1 MLPLGQFCA
10 IFNAK
15 WLYIISVAIF
25 EIGSAVCGAA
35 PNMNAL
41 IIGRMVAGIGA
52 VGIYTGSIFLISVS
66 TSVQERFITPQK
78 DLYSFDVGQSIS
90 E

>member
-1 MLPLGQFCA
+1 MLPIGRFCA

-15 WLYIISVAIF
+15 WLYIISVVIF
-25 EIGSAVCGAA
+25 EVGSAICGAA

-41 IIGRMVAGIGA
+41 ITGRMIAGIGA

-66 TSVQERFITPQK
+66 TSLQERFTPEK
-78 DLYSFDVGQSIS
+78 SMLIVGRNTL

>member
-1 MLPLGQFCA
+1 MLPSGRFCA

-15 WLYIISVAIF
+15 WLYIISVAVF
-25 EIGSAVCGAA
+25 EVGSAICGAA

-41 IIGRMVAGIGA
+41 IIGRMIAGIGA

-66 TSVQERFITPQK
+66 TSVQERLTREKFMLI
-78 DLYSFDVGQSIS
+78 VGPSTL